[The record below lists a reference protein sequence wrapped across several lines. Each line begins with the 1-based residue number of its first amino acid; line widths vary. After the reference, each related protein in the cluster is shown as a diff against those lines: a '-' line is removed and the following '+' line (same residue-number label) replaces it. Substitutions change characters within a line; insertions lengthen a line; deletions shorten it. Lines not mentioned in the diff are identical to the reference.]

1 MYPLTKDQIEKLK
14 NRIDAIITEPEDKTP
29 VDKLNKLMDIWIE
42 QNDGKKT
49 DTPAHEIE
57 DVTEEDIGEFPTVH

>member
-1 MYPLTKDQIEKLK
+1 MYPLTKDQVDKLK
-14 NRIDAIITEPEDKTP
+14 ARIDAIITEPEDKTP

-49 DTPAHEIE
+49 DIPAHEVE
-57 DVTEEDIGEFPTVH
+57 DVQEEDIGEFPTVH